1 MYVCCVCGLAAGS
14 ALTSFSNDMPIMGQ
28 IGEVWHPKECSIENY
43 DKMGDASCSP
53 KVEEG
58 GWYRSSYDSNTA

>member
-1 MYVCCVCGLAAGS
+1 VCGLAEGS
-14 ALTSFSNDMPIMGQ
+14 ALTSFSNDVPILGQ

-58 GWYRSSYDSNTA
+58 GWY